1 MSRSSVHDIACNVH
15 DACVGGEKM
24 RAMTYAIKYQLFNA
38 IDCGRLAL
46 PTFFDDI
53 RSFDFELMIALAD
66 QFSVSQ
72 PTKVQ

>member
-1 MSRSSVHDIACNVH
+1 MNRSVYGIACNVY

-38 IDCGRLAL
+38 IDRRRLDL
-46 PTFFDDI
+46 STFFDDI
-53 RSFDFELMIALAD
+53 RSFDFDLMIALAD

-72 PTKVQ
+72 PTKEQ